1 VSYVAKQTDTQEG
14 NASAVATEHQP
25 RTERFFELSLVRAED
40 NVRMALLILLLI
52 VALTSPTYVVS
63 SVTLYTS
70 LVIGVLLTLWTRF
83 AARWGELRAAGHMA
97 TASGIVLLA
106 EFAWLALF
114 VHGTGGLTSPF
125 SALLLL
131 PVIFASAFFSLLHI
145 AVALTTGLIVA
156 TNVFFAVRYRLDPDT
171 SWHLTGMLL
180 AVIAI
185 AWASYGLCLVLE
197 RERRAN
203 DLVVRHLSEGVI
215 LIDSLGWIRLVNEQ
229 LERFTGVPA
238 QAVLPLNTLH
248 VAKTPELSALA
259 EILRDVM
266 APETYDPTDVRDITI
281 NRPEPID
288 LRVITM
294 RLGGSADRPTGW
306 LVICQDITELKSLVR
321 MREDGIR
328 FLSHEM
334 RSPLT
339 TFKMISSIFSEL
351 ANQLSDN
358 SSAKLIEIVDHE
370 TDRMLRLV
378 GQFLDIAALDE
389 GSFRLNVGEV
399 NVPELVQKAA
409 EPLEIR
415 ATAKDISVSSQCAEQ
430 IPVIPGDPERLE
442 DALHNLCDNAL
453 KYSEPG
459 GHISITAE
467 TSDGHVRIA
476 ISDTGRGISP
486 EMQEAI
492 FEQFVQA
499 HADEAE
505 ATTLERGSGL
515 GLYMVRRIVELHG
528 GRIEVDSEVGRGSTF
543 TIHLPISGA
552 GPRAE

>member
-203 DLVVRHLSEGVI
+203 DLVWSTSSSNASRACPHRRSSLSILFTLQRRPSSVRSPRYCAT
-215 LIDSLGWIRLVNEQ
+215 SW
-229 LERFTGVPA
+229 P
-238 QAVLPLNTLH
+238 P
-248 VAKTPELSALA
+248 
-259 EILRDVM
+259 
-266 APETYDPTDVRDITI
+266 
-281 NRPEPID
+281 
-288 LRVITM
+288 
-294 RLGGSADRPTGW
+294 RPT
-306 LVICQDITELKSLVR
+306 IPRTCAT
-321 MREDGIR
+321 
-328 FLSHEM
+328 
-334 RSPLT
+334 SP
-339 TFKMISSIFSEL
+339 
-351 ANQLSDN
+351 
-358 SSAKLIEIVDHE
+358 
-370 TDRMLRLV
+370 
-378 GQFLDIAALDE
+378 
-389 GSFRLNVGEV
+389 
-399 NVPELVQKAA
+399 
-409 EPLEIR
+409 
-415 ATAKDISVSSQCAEQ
+415 
-430 IPVIPGDPERLE
+430 
-442 DALHNLCDNAL
+442 
-453 KYSEPG
+453 
-459 GHISITAE
+459 
-467 TSDGHVRIA
+467 
-476 ISDTGRGISP
+476 
-486 EMQEAI
+486 
-492 FEQFVQA
+492 
-499 HADEAE
+499 
-505 ATTLERGSGL
+505 
-515 GLYMVRRIVELHG
+515 
-528 GRIEVDSEVGRGSTF
+528 
-543 TIHLPISGA
+543 
-552 GPRAE
+552 